1 MPNHN
6 SKNGVSIKTTPKILI
21 AGGSVRAATDSAVRG
36 GWQVI
41 AYDQYGDLD
50 LQESAIWQSLP
61 AETEKWS
68 LDPTHVAQVQ
78 GWTYTGPFEN
88 WPADAVKFS
97 EQADKCSIPLLGVTP
112 QLLKRIRDPRFLQET
127 VASIGGNPLAVILPG
142 QIATSAPRPA
152 TKVDPDQI
160 QEWIRKPLHSGGG
173 FNVRDVSDAHIT
185 EESLHLS
192 LNELEYLQEKV
203 HGVPQSCIFM
213 ASSSRVERIGWTE
226 GLIGT
231 PWGKYGYRGSVGP
244 ITVPQAIDEL
254 ACSLANAIVK
264 ATGLSGI
271 LGIDGIRC
279 KESWRPIEINPRY
292 TASCEIL
299 EGTVGHPPSLMDL
312 HLRAWQNFRTWQS
325 EFMPPCFKSASVSS
339 GEKTAEKSSH
349 QSASEDHLQRPLF
362 GCKQIVYAGET
373 FHAPDL
379 RAPWLNSDS
388 HRSPV
393 IADIPIPGTLISSGS
408 PVCTL
413 FGWGASIADARRQ
426 CSEHWSQLTTH
437 FPALKLD

>member
-1 MPNHN
+1 MQ
-6 SKNGVSIKTTPKILI
+6 TTPKILI
-21 AGGSVRAATDSAVRG
+21 AGGSVRAAAASAQRG

-50 LQESAIWQSLP
+50 LQESSIWQSLP
-61 AETEKWS
+61 AETENWS
-68 LDPTHVAQVQ
+68 LDPTHVEHVQ

-88 WPADAVKFS
+88 WPADAVKFF

-127 VASIGGNPLAVILPG
+127 FASIGGNPLAVILPG
-142 QIATSAPRPA
+142 HFATSASRQA
-152 TKVDPDQI
+152 TKVDPYQI

-173 FNVRDVSDAHIT
+173 FNVRDVSQANIT
-185 EESLHLS
+185 EESFHHS
-192 LNELEYLQEKV
+192 LDELEYLQENV

-213 ASSSRVERIGWTE
+213 ASSSCVERIGWTE

-244 ITVPQAIDEL
+244 ITVPPAIDEL

-279 KESWRPIEINPRY
+279 DESWRPIEINPRY

-299 EGTVGHPPSLMDL
+299 EGTVGHPASLMDL
-312 HLRAWQNFRTWQS
+312 HLRAWQS
-325 EFMPPCFKSASVSS
+325 ELMPPCFRDASATS
-339 GEKTAEKSSH
+339 GKKTAGG
-349 QSASEDHLQRPLF
+349 DHLQRPNF
-362 GCKQIVYAGET
+362 GCKQVVYAGEA

-379 RAPWLNSDS
+379 RTLWLNS
-388 HRSPV
+388 HALRSNQPAIPQAKLLPV
-393 IADIPIPGTLISSGS
+393 IADIPIPGSLISSGY

-413 FGWGASIADARRQ
+413 FGWGSSIADARRQ
-426 CSEHWSQLTTH
+426 CAEHWSQLTTH
-437 FPALKLD
+437 FPELKLA

>member
-1 MPNHN
+1 MPNDD
-6 SKNGVSIKTTPKILI
+6 SKNVVPMQTTPKILI
-21 AGGSVRAATDSAVRG
+21 AGGSVRAATDSAQRG

-41 AYDQYGDLD
+41 AYDEYGDLD
-50 LQESAIWQSLP
+50 LQESSIWQSLP
-61 AETEKWS
+61 AETENWS
-68 LDPTHVAQVQ
+68 LDPTHVENVQ
-78 GWTYTGPFEN
+78 GWTYAGPFEN
-88 WPADAVKFS
+88 WPADAVKFF

-127 VASIGGNPLAVILPG
+127 IASVNGKPLAVILPG
-142 QIATSAPRPA
+142 HIATSASRPA
-152 TKVDPDQI
+152 TQVDPSQI

-173 FNVRDVSDAHIT
+173 FNVREVYQANFS
-185 EESLHLS
+185 EESFHLS
-192 LNELEYLQEKV
+192 LDELEYLQEKV

-244 ITVPQAIDEL
+244 ITVPPPIDEL

-279 KESWRPIEINPRY
+279 EESWRPIEINPRY

-312 HLRAWQNFRTWQS
+312 HLKAWQS
-325 EFMPPCFKSASVSS
+325 ELMPPCFRNASASSE
-339 GEKTAEKSSH
+339 GKTAEKSSC
-349 QSASEDHLQRPLF
+349 QSASGDHLQRPHF

-373 FHAPDL
+373 FLAPDL
-379 RAPWLNSDS
+379 RALWSKSDS

-393 IADIPIPGTLISSGS
+393 IADIPIPGSLISSGH

-413 FGWGASIADARRQ
+413 FGWGSSIADARRQ

-437 FPALKLD
+437 FSALKLD

>member
-6 SKNGVSIKTTPKILI
+6 SKNGVSIKTTPTILI

-36 GWQVI
+36 GWEVI

-50 LQESAIWQSLP
+50 LQESSIWQSLP
-61 AETEKWS
+61 AGTENWS
-68 LDPTHVAQVQ
+68 LNPTHIAQVQ

-97 EQADKCSIPLLGVTP
+97 DQADECSIPLLGVTP
-112 QLLKRIRDPRFLQET
+112 ELLRRIRDPRFLQET
-127 VASIGGNPLAVILPG
+127 VANIGEKPLAVILPG
-142 QIATSAPRPA
+142 QIATSASRPA
-152 TKVDPDQI
+152 TQVDPDQI

-173 FNVRDVSDAHIT
+173 FNVRDVSQAHIT

-213 ASSSRVERIGWTE
+213 ASSTHVERIGWTE

-231 PWGKYGYRGSVGP
+231 PWGKYGYRGSEGP

-264 ATGLSGI
+264 VTGLSGI

-299 EGTVGHPPSLMDL
+299 EGTFGHPASLLDL
-312 HLRAWQNFRTWQS
+312 HLRAWQS
-325 EFMPPCFKSASVSS
+325 ELKPPQPSDMSASHVK
-339 GEKTAEKSSH
+339 KTAEEFSS
-349 QSASEDHLQRPLF
+349 QPAGEDHLQRPHF

-393 IADIPIPGTLISSGS
+393 IADVPIPGTLILSGS